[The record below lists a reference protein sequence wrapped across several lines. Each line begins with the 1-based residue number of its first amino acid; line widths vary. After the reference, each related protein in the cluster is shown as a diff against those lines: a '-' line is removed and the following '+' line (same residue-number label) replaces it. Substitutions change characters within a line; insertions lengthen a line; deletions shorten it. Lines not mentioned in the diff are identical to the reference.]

1 MQLSYAQGST
11 DVPLLAETI
20 GENLE
25 QTTARFPDHDAL
37 IVRHQGIRCTYREFD
52 EATDRLAKA
61 FLRLGVELGD
71 RVGIWSPNCA
81 EWVAVQYATAKIGAI
96 LVNVNPAYR
105 TSELE
110 YVLNQSGCR
119 FLVSAPSYLTSDYRA
134 MVEAVSQST
143 PELER
148 AVFLDS
154 PEWNDLFDAGDDVP
168 DEELWQRE
176 SLLDA
181 DQPINIQYTS
191 GTTGFPKGAT
201 LTHRNILNNGY
212 FCGETLGY
220 TENDRVCI
228 PVPFY
233 HCFGMVIGNLACTT
247 HGAAMV
253 IPSPGFES
261 GAVLEAVEAEAC
273 TSLYGVPTMFIA
285 ALGDEDLAKR
295 DVSTL
300 RTGVMAGAP
309 CPIEV
314 MKQVIT
320 DLNMSEVTIAYGM
333 TEVSPVATQT
343 RRDDTIERRVS
354 TVGVA
359 HPHVEIQIVDPDTGD
374 VVAPG
379 TSGEFCT
386 RGYSVMKG
394 YWNDPE
400 RTAESIDGD
409 GWLHS
414 GDLAV
419 MDEAGYVKIVGRLK
433 DMIIRGGENVYPRE
447 IEEYLFTHPD
457 VVDAQVIG
465 VPDER
470 FGEQIMAWVQK
481 REGSDLSEVD
491 LIDFCKG
498 TIAHFKVPKYV
509 RFTGEYPMTVT
520 GKIQKFKLREQ
531 AIAELGLESVA
542 GTETA

>member
-1 MQLSYAQGST
+1 MQLSYAQGPT
-11 DVPLLAETI
+11 DIPLLTETI

-25 QTTARFPDHDAL
+25 HTTARFPDRDAL

-110 YVLNQSGCR
+110 YVINQSGCR
-119 FLVSAPSYLTSDYRA
+119 FLISAPLYLASDYRA
-134 MVEAVSQST
+134 MIEAVSDST

-148 AVFLDS
+148 AIFLDS
-154 PEWNDLFDAGDDVP
+154 PEWNELFDAGDDVP

-212 FCGETLGY
+212 FCGERLGY
-220 TENDRVCI
+220 TEHDRVCI

-253 IPSPGFES
+253 VPSPGFDG
-261 GAVLEAVEAEAC
+261 GAVLEAVEAEQC

-285 ALGDEDLAKR
+285 VLEHEDLETR

-314 MKQVIT
+314 MKRVIT
-320 DLNMSEVTIAYGM
+320 DLNMAEVTIAYGM

-343 RRDDTIERRVS
+343 LRDDPIERRVS

-359 HPHVEIQIVDPDTGD
+359 HPHVEIRIVDPDTGD
-374 VVAPG
+374 VVHAG

-386 RGYSVMKG
+386 RGYSVMQG

-409 GWLHS
+409 GWLRS

-447 IEEYLFTHPD
+447 VEEYLFTHPD

-481 REGSDLSEVD
+481 REGSALSEAD
-491 LIDFCKG
+491 LIEFCKG

-520 GKIQKFKLREQ
+520 GKVQKFKLRQQ
-531 AIAELGLESVA
+531 AITELGLESIA

>member
-1 MQLSYAQGST
+1 MQLSYAQGPT
-11 DVPLLAETI
+11 DVPLLSETI

-25 QTTARFPDHDAL
+25 HTTARHPDRDAL
-37 IVRHQGIRCTYREFD
+37 IVRHQGIRCTYEEFD

-61 FLRLGVELGD
+61 FLQLGVELGD

-119 FLVSAPSYLTSDYRA
+119 FLISAPSYLTSDYRS
-134 MVEAVSQST
+134 MVDAVSDAT
-143 PELER
+143 PGLER
-148 AVFLDS
+148 TIFLDS
-154 PEWNDLFDAGDDVP
+154 PEWNDLFDAGDSVP
-168 DEELWQRE
+168 DETLWQRE

-181 DQPINIQYTS
+181 GQPINIQYTS

-212 FCGETLGY
+212 FCGERLGY
-220 TENDRVCI
+220 TEYDRVCI

-253 IPSPGFES
+253 VPSPGFEA
-261 GAVLEAVEAEAC
+261 GAVLEAVEAEEC

-285 ALGDEDLAKR
+285 SLEHEDLAKR

-320 DLNMSEVTIAYGM
+320 QLNMDEVTIAYGM

-343 RRDDTIERRVS
+343 LRDDTIDRRVS

-359 HPHVEIQIVDPDTGD
+359 HPHVEIQIVDPDTGEI
-374 VVAPG
+374 VPTG

-386 RGYSVMKG
+386 RGYSVMQG

-400 RTAESIDGD
+400 RTAESINHD

-419 MDEAGYVKIVGRLK
+419 MDAGGYVKIVGRLK

-447 IEEYLFTHPD
+447 IEEFLFTHPD

-470 FGEQIMAWVQK
+470 FGEQIMAWVQT
-481 REGSDLSEVD
+481 REGSALSEAELV
-491 LIDFCKG
+491 DFCKG
-498 TIAHFKVPKYV
+498 TIAHFKVPKYI
-509 RFTGEYPMTVT
+509 RFTDEYPMTVT
-520 GKIQKFKLREQ
+520 GKIQKFKLRER
-531 AIAELGLESVA
+531 AIEELGLESVA

>member
-1 MQLSYAQGST
+1 MQLSYAQGPT
-11 DVPLLAETI
+11 DVPLLTETI

-25 QTTARFPDHDAL
+25 HTTTRFPDRDAL

-52 EATDRLAKA
+52 DATDRLAKA

-110 YVLNQSGCR
+110 YVINQSGCR
-119 FLVSAPSYLTSDYRA
+119 FLISAPSYLTSDYRA
-134 MVEAVSQST
+134 MIEAVSDST
-143 PELER
+143 PGLER
-148 AVFLDS
+148 AIFLDS
-154 PEWNDLFDAGDDVP
+154 PEWNELFDAGDDVP

-212 FCGETLGY
+212 FCGERLGY
-220 TENDRVCI
+220 TEYDRVCI

-253 IPSPGFES
+253 VPSPGFDG
-261 GAVLEAVEAEAC
+261 GAVIEAVEAEQC

-285 ALGDEDLAKR
+285 VLEHEDLETR

-314 MKQVIT
+314 MKRVIA
-320 DLNMSEVTIAYGM
+320 DLNMAEVTIAYGM

-343 RRDDTIERRVS
+343 LRDDPIERRVS

-359 HPHVEIQIVDPDTGD
+359 HPHVEIRIVEPDTGD
-374 VVAPG
+374 VVHAG

-386 RGYSVMKG
+386 RGYSVMQG
-394 YWNDPE
+394 YWNEPE

-409 GWLHS
+409 GWLRS

-447 IEEYLFTHPD
+447 VEEYLFTHPD

-481 REGSDLSEVD
+481 REGSALSEAD
-491 LIDFCKG
+491 LIEFCQG
-498 TIAHFKVPKYV
+498 TIAHFKVPEYV

-520 GKIQKFKLREQ
+520 GKVQKFKLREL
-531 AIAELGLESVA
+531 AITELGLESIA